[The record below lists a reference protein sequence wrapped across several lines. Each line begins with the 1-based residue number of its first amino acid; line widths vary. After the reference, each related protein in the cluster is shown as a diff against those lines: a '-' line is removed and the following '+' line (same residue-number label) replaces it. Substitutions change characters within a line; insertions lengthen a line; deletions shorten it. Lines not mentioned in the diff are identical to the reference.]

1 MPSGGRVSEEELG
14 LFSSRIAV
22 SLVERPVEL
31 AAPMHRERVAA
42 LLRQVG
48 EGSLYDLL
56 GVEMVSPALKV
67 YEGYERTAR
76 LVHPDNAQRLDLVGR
91 EGVLEVL
98 FERVTEAYLTLSNP
112 ERRKRYDREQP
123 GALLPAPA
131 AVPRADEAQR
141 LYDRARGLAA
151 SEQLHAAIE
160 LLREAVRTTPKPDYL
175 SLLGLLEA
183 KNPRWLHHAEEH
195 LRRAIALGAKDT
207 VLPAALAE
215 IRRRIE
221 AGETTAPGAHAAENG
236 SQDVE
241 IL

>member
-1 MPSGGRVSEEELG
+1 MPSGGRLSEEELD

-22 SLVERPVEL
+22 SLVERPVDL
-31 AAPMHRERVAA
+31 AASAHRERVAA

-48 EGSLYDLL
+48 EASFYDLL

-67 YEGYERTAR
+67 YEGYERMAR

-123 GALLPAPA
+123 GLHLPAAA

-141 LYDRARGLAA
+141 LYDRARSLAA
-151 SEQLHAAIE
+151 AEQLHAAIE

-195 LRRAIALGAKDT
+195 LRRAIALGAKDS

-215 IRRRIE
+215 VQRRLG
-221 AGETTAPGAHAAENG
+221 AGESTAPGAHGAESD